1 MEELVQLIVKSYGV
15 VGLIM
20 LSPLVGIVYV
30 WRHSHQI
37 QSAADTERAKMQESL
52 NQVNEKR
59 VNDLKEISERLV
71 KVISTNTSTTAE
83 TNILLERLGSYLSS
97 AQQAKKG

>member
-1 MEELVQLIVKSYGV
+1 
-15 VGLIM
+15 M

-30 WRHSHQI
+30 WRHSHKI
-37 QSAADTERAKMQESL
+37 QAAADTERAKMQESL

-97 AQQAKKG
+97 TQQSKKG